1 MKKICICLILALLSI
16 INASAIYV
24 DDISYILYSDG
35 TATCVLPSSNGTYY
49 ESIRYKNELVIQP
62 VVTSGG
68 KEYRVTRLS
77 NPSFKEDENSTF
89 SPEVAFKSVK
99 IPCGIEIYNPSASS
113 ASYSPIRQFSRL
125 VYKNLKVL
133 YFVPDGV
140 HCYPDLY
147 YPKTLK
153 FVGFAPE
160 VSVIASHLLTYNE
173 NLQKIVLLNPLP
185 PAIGYQNYTTD
196 LSNIPFNEVARK
208 IMREATLYIPKG
220 SLEKYLR
227 DPIWGCF
234 LNIEEID
241 VDNCDFDSLA
251 NEKCKYRVDTNAVA
265 CNSFVWKN
273 ETYTESGNYEKLYT
287 AKNGCDS
294 IVTLHLTINKPK
306 ATDVYK
312 TVETSY
318 NWDGDE
324 YSLSGEYNK
333 TYTAKN
339 GCDSI
344 VTLHLTIAPPI
355 EQNISV
361 TACGSYTWNGEQY
374 KTSGVYVKHFETPTG
389 NDSTVTLNLTIYD
402 TPHNEITVKT
412 GGSYIWGGA
421 SYSQSGDYQRTFAA
435 SCGCDSIVTLHLTII
450 PPVEK
455 EISATACGG
464 YEWNN
469 KTYTES
475 GDYQSSFRLKNGN
488 DSIVTLHLTINKPV
502 YKEVSKTASNSYTW
516 DGTVYKKSGNYTNT
530 YTAKNGCDSVVTLHL
545 TIDGTYIIDSSDD
558 NEGTV
563 TIDGDAGIGKT
574 VVITAE
580 PKEGHKFKQWSD
592 GNTENP
598 RTVTITDGMNLKA
611 EYELEVY
618 TIQVSSNNSS
628 YGNVAGNGDYEYG
641 STAFIMAS
649 ANNGYKFVKWND
661 GNTAVIRT
669 IKVKKDSAFVAE
681 FAVDE
686 SAVTPSTPTGS
697 YTIGAADPDGG
708 SVSVDGEAGIGKTVT
723 LTATPKDGYKFK
735 QWSDGNTENPRTVTI
750 TEGMNLKAEYELEVY
765 AIQVSSNNSNYG
777 NVAGNGDYEYGS
789 TAFIM
794 ASANN
799 GYKFVKWNDGNTA
812 VIRTIK
818 VKKDSAF
825 VAEFAVDESAVT
837 PSTPTGSY
845 TIGAADPDGGSV
857 SVDGEAGIGKTV
869 TLTATPKDGYKFK
882 QWSDGNTENPRIVT
896 ITNGMN
902 LKAEFEAYERTWK
915 LNALEW
921 NEDSTKVT
929 VYFYCPEDGKTKS
942 VEAKPV
948 VVEQAATCHEKG
960 SKKRVVTV
968 AFEGQI
974 YEESEETVVDA
985 PRQNIVKKMWGD
997 VLTVVDP
1004 NKEFIQYEWYRNGE
1018 FVSNKAYV
1026 SEAGGL
1032 TGEYTL
1038 QVTKRDGSK
1047 VCSNTVTMSEK
1058 RSSAAL
1064 RVYPNPATDNVT
1076 IEGDFEEGSEIRI
1089 VDMNGVLVKKT
1100 KAATDG
1106 RATVMTI
1113 GMTAGAYTVIAGND
1127 TARLIKK

>member
-1 MKKICICLILALLSI
+1 MKKLLVFLALVTTCLLAKADASGTCGTNLTWVYTTADNTLTISGTGDMSNYMNTTVPWKSYNSSI
-16 INASAIYV
+16 KNVIIDDGVTSIGDYAFASCTGLTSVTIPDAVTSIGNYAFSGCSGLTSVIIPDAVTSIGSSAFSRCSGLKNVTIGNSVVSIGKNAFEYCSNIIEVQWNAERCSNFAPTINNPNTYNPTYDFSSLPFYSAKGKIKSFEFGDKVERIPNYLCYEVLNLVSLTIPDAVTSIGNYAFSGCSGLTSLTMGNAVTSIGESAFKGCSGFKTLTIPDQVEKIGRYAFKDCSDLYEIEFKGLIPPTTTVASGRY
-24 DDISYILYSDG
+24 DFRSEDI
-35 TATCVLPSSNGTYY
+35 PSSAL
-49 ESIRYKNELVIQP
+49 IIV
-62 VVTSGG
+62 
-68 KEYRVTRLS
+68 
-77 NPSFKEDENSTF
+77 
-89 SPEVAFKSVK
+89 
-99 IPCGIEIYNPSASS
+99 PCGTSA
-113 ASYSPIRQFSRL
+113 
-125 VYKNLKVL
+125 L
-133 YFVPDGV
+133 YGA
-140 HCYPDLY
+140 
-147 YPKTLK
+147 K
-153 FVGFAPE
+153 FHE
-160 VSVIASHLLTYNE
+160 
-173 NLQKIVLLNPLP
+173 
-185 PAIGYQNYTTD
+185 
-196 LSNIPFNEVARK
+196 
-208 IMREATLYIPKG
+208 
-220 SLEKYLR
+220 
-227 DPIWGCF
+227 
-234 LNIEEID
+234 
-241 VDNCDFDSLA
+241 
-251 NEKCKYRVDTNAVA
+251 
-265 CNSFVWKN
+265 N
-273 ETYTESGNYEKLYT
+273 ETYPDDNSGGYFGGYSLIENC
-287 AKNGCDS
+287 G
-294 IVTLHLTINKPK
+294 TIHN
-306 ATDVYK
+306 
-312 TVETSY
+312 TSY
-318 NWDGDE
+318 TIEPSDVNAGTV
-324 YSLSGEYNK
+324 SGASGA
-333 TYTAKN
+333 T
-339 GCDSI
+339 
-344 VTLHLTIAPPI
+344 V
-355 EQNISV
+355 
-361 TACGSYTWNGEQY
+361 GE
-374 KTSGVYVKHFETPTG
+374 
-389 NDSTVTLNLTIYD
+389 TVTLT
-402 TPHNEITVKT
+402 
-412 GGSYIWGGA
+412 
-421 SYSQSGDYQRTFAA
+421 
-435 SCGCDSIVTLHLTII
+435 
-450 PPVEK
+450 
-455 EISATACGG
+455 AT
-464 YEWNN
+464 
-469 KTYTES
+469 
-475 GDYQSSFRLKNGN
+475 
-488 DSIVTLHLTINKPV
+488 
-502 YKEVSKTASNSYTW
+502 
-516 DGTVYKKSGNYTNT
+516 
-530 YTAKNGCDSVVTLHL
+530 
-545 TIDGTYIIDSSDD
+545 
-558 NEGTV
+558 
-563 TIDGDAGIGKT
+563 
-574 VVITAE
+574 
-580 PKEGHKFKQWSD
+580 PKEGYRFVRWSD
-592 GNTENP
+592 GSIENP

-611 EYELEVY
+611 EFEILVF
-618 TIQVSSNNSS
+618 TINVVPNNVS
-628 YGNVAGNGDYEYG
+628 YGSASGSGEYEYG

-681 FAVDE
+681 FAEDESAVTPPTSTGSYTIGAADTNEGSVSVDGDAGIGKTVTITAEPKEGHRFKQWSDGNTENPRTVTITGGMNLKAEFEILVFTINVVPNNVSYGSASGSGEYEYGSTAFIMASANNGYKFVKWNDGNTAVIRTIKVKKDSAFVAEFAKDE

-750 TEGMNLKAEYELEVY
+750 TDGMNLKAEYELEVY
-765 AIQVSSNNSNYG
+765 TIQVSSNNSNYG
-777 NVAGNGDYEYGS
+777 NAAGNGDYEYGS

-825 VAEFAVDESAVT
+825 VAEFAEDESAVT

-882 QWSDGNTENPRIVT
+882 QWSDGNTENPRTVT
-896 ITNGMN
+896 ITDGMN

-1106 RATVMTI
+1106 RATVMTS

>member
-1 MKKICICLILALLSI
+1 M
-16 INASAIYV
+16 
-24 DDISYILYSDG
+24 
-35 TATCVLPSSNGTYY
+35 
-49 ESIRYKNELVIQP
+49 
-62 VVTSGG
+62 
-68 KEYRVTRLS
+68 
-77 NPSFKEDENSTF
+77 
-89 SPEVAFKSVK
+89 
-99 IPCGIEIYNPSASS
+99 
-113 ASYSPIRQFSRL
+113 
-125 VYKNLKVL
+125 
-133 YFVPDGV
+133 
-140 HCYPDLY
+140 
-147 YPKTLK
+147 
-153 FVGFAPE
+153 
-160 VSVIASHLLTYNE
+160 
-173 NLQKIVLLNPLP
+173 
-185 PAIGYQNYTTD
+185 
-196 LSNIPFNEVARK
+196 
-208 IMREATLYIPKG
+208 
-220 SLEKYLR
+220 
-227 DPIWGCF
+227 
-234 LNIEEID
+234 
-241 VDNCDFDSLA
+241 
-251 NEKCKYRVDTNAVA
+251 
-265 CNSFVWKN
+265 
-273 ETYTESGNYEKLYT
+273 
-287 AKNGCDS
+287 
-294 IVTLHLTINKPK
+294 
-306 ATDVYK
+306 
-312 TVETSY
+312 
-318 NWDGDE
+318 
-324 YSLSGEYNK
+324 
-333 TYTAKN
+333 
-339 GCDSI
+339 
-344 VTLHLTIAPPI
+344 
-355 EQNISV
+355 
-361 TACGSYTWNGEQY
+361 
-374 KTSGVYVKHFETPTG
+374 
-389 NDSTVTLNLTIYD
+389 
-402 TPHNEITVKT
+402 
-412 GGSYIWGGA
+412 
-421 SYSQSGDYQRTFAA
+421 
-435 SCGCDSIVTLHLTII
+435 
-450 PPVEK
+450 
-455 EISATACGG
+455 
-464 YEWNN
+464 
-469 KTYTES
+469 
-475 GDYQSSFRLKNGN
+475 
-488 DSIVTLHLTINKPV
+488 
-502 YKEVSKTASNSYTW
+502 
-516 DGTVYKKSGNYTNT
+516 
-530 YTAKNGCDSVVTLHL
+530 
-545 TIDGTYIIDSSDD
+545 
-558 NEGTV
+558 
-563 TIDGDAGIGKT
+563 
-574 VVITAE
+574 
-580 PKEGHKFKQWSD
+580 
-592 GNTENP
+592 
-598 RTVTITDGMNLKA
+598 TITEGMNLKA
-611 EYELEVY
+611 EFEILVF
-618 TIQVSSNNSS
+618 TINVVPNNVS
-628 YGNVAGNGDYEYG
+628 YGSASGSGEYEYG

-686 SAVTPSTPTGS
+686 SAVAPPTPTGS

-750 TEGMNLKAEYELEVY
+750 TDGMNLKAEYELEVY
-765 AIQVSSNNSNYG
+765 TIQVSSNNSNYG
-777 NVAGNGDYEYGS
+777 NAAGNGDYEYGS

-825 VAEFAVDESAVT
+825 VAEFAEDESAVT

-845 TIGAADPDGGSV
+845 TIGAADQNEGSV
-857 SVDGEAGIGKTV
+857 NVDGEAGIGKTV

-974 YEESEETVVDA
+974 YEESVETVVDA

-1113 GMTAGAYTVIAGND
+1113 GMTAGAYTVIAGDD

>member
-1 MKKICICLILALLSI
+1 M
-16 INASAIYV
+16 
-24 DDISYILYSDG
+24 
-35 TATCVLPSSNGTYY
+35 
-49 ESIRYKNELVIQP
+49 
-62 VVTSGG
+62 
-68 KEYRVTRLS
+68 
-77 NPSFKEDENSTF
+77 
-89 SPEVAFKSVK
+89 
-99 IPCGIEIYNPSASS
+99 
-113 ASYSPIRQFSRL
+113 
-125 VYKNLKVL
+125 
-133 YFVPDGV
+133 
-140 HCYPDLY
+140 
-147 YPKTLK
+147 
-153 FVGFAPE
+153 
-160 VSVIASHLLTYNE
+160 
-173 NLQKIVLLNPLP
+173 
-185 PAIGYQNYTTD
+185 
-196 LSNIPFNEVARK
+196 
-208 IMREATLYIPKG
+208 
-220 SLEKYLR
+220 
-227 DPIWGCF
+227 
-234 LNIEEID
+234 
-241 VDNCDFDSLA
+241 
-251 NEKCKYRVDTNAVA
+251 
-265 CNSFVWKN
+265 
-273 ETYTESGNYEKLYT
+273 
-287 AKNGCDS
+287 
-294 IVTLHLTINKPK
+294 
-306 ATDVYK
+306 
-312 TVETSY
+312 
-318 NWDGDE
+318 
-324 YSLSGEYNK
+324 
-333 TYTAKN
+333 
-339 GCDSI
+339 
-344 VTLHLTIAPPI
+344 
-355 EQNISV
+355 
-361 TACGSYTWNGEQY
+361 
-374 KTSGVYVKHFETPTG
+374 YVKHFETPTG

-545 TIDGTYIIDSSDD
+545 TIDGTYVIDSSDD

-574 VVITAE
+574 VTITAE

-618 TIQVSSNNSS
+618 TIQVSSNNSN
-628 YGNVAGNGDYEYG
+628 YGNAAGNGDYEYG

-681 FAVDE
+681 FAKDE

-697 YTIGAADPDGG
+697 YTIGAADQNEG

-735 QWSDGNTENPRTVTI
+735 QWSDGNTENPRV
-750 TEGMNLKAEYELEVY
+750 
-765 AIQVSSNNSNYG
+765 
-777 NVAGNGDYEYGS
+777 
-789 TAFIM
+789 
-794 ASANN
+794 
-799 GYKFVKWNDGNTA
+799 
-812 VIRTIK
+812 
-818 VKKDSAF
+818 
-825 VAEFAVDESAVT
+825 
-837 PSTPTGSY
+837 
-845 TIGAADPDGGSV
+845 
-857 SVDGEAGIGKTV
+857 
-869 TLTATPKDGYKFK
+869 
-882 QWSDGNTENPRIVT
+882 VT

-985 PRQNIVKKMWGD
+985 PRQN
-997 VLTVVDP
+997 
-1004 NKEFIQYEWYRNGE
+1004 
-1018 FVSNKAYV
+1018 
-1026 SEAGGL
+1026 
-1032 TGEYTL
+1032 
-1038 QVTKRDGSK
+1038 
-1047 VCSNTVTMSEK
+1047 SEK
-1058 RSSAAL
+1058 D
-1064 RVYPNPATDNVT
+1064 V
-1076 IEGDFEEGSEIRI
+1076 
-1089 VDMNGVLVKKT
+1089 
-1100 KAATDG
+1100 G
-1106 RATVMTI
+1106 RC
-1113 GMTAGAYTVIAGND
+1113 AY
-1127 TARLIKK
+1127 RC

>member
-1 MKKICICLILALLSI
+1 
-16 INASAIYV
+16 
-24 DDISYILYSDG
+24 
-35 TATCVLPSSNGTYY
+35 
-49 ESIRYKNELVIQP
+49 
-62 VVTSGG
+62 
-68 KEYRVTRLS
+68 
-77 NPSFKEDENSTF
+77 
-89 SPEVAFKSVK
+89 
-99 IPCGIEIYNPSASS
+99 
-113 ASYSPIRQFSRL
+113 
-125 VYKNLKVL
+125 
-133 YFVPDGV
+133 
-140 HCYPDLY
+140 
-147 YPKTLK
+147 
-153 FVGFAPE
+153 
-160 VSVIASHLLTYNE
+160 
-173 NLQKIVLLNPLP
+173 
-185 PAIGYQNYTTD
+185 
-196 LSNIPFNEVARK
+196 
-208 IMREATLYIPKG
+208 MREATLYIPKG

>member
-24 DDISYILYSDG
+24 DDIEYYLYSDG
-35 TATCVLPSSNGTYY
+35 TARCVLPYSNGTYY

-62 VVTSGG
+62 VVTYNG

-99 IPCGIEIYNPSASS
+99 IPCGIEIYNPRASS
-113 ASYSPIRQFSRL
+113 SSPIRQFSRL

-140 HCYPDLY
+140 HCHQDLN

-185 PAIGYQNYTTD
+185 PAIGYKNYTTD
-196 LSNIPFNEVARK
+196 FSYLPFEKVARK

-220 SLEKYLR
+220 SLEKYSR

-241 VDNCDFDSLA
+241 VDTCDFDSLA

-361 TACGSYTWNGEQY
+361 TAFGSYTWNRELY

-502 YKEVSKTASNSYTW
+502 YKEISKTASNSYTW

-580 PKEGHKFKQWSD
+580 PKEGHRFKQWSD
-592 GNTENP
+592 GYTENP

-618 TIQVSSNNSS
+618 TIQVSSNNSN
-628 YGNVAGNGDYEYG
+628 YGNAAGNGDYEYG

-649 ANNGYKFVKWND
+649 PNNGYKFVKWND

-681 FAVDE
+681 FAEDE
-686 SAVTPSTPTGS
+686 SAVAPSTPTGS

-735 QWSDGNTENPRTVTI
+735 QWSDGNTENPRT
-750 TEGMNLKAEYELEVY
+750 
-765 AIQVSSNNSNYG
+765 
-777 NVAGNGDYEYGS
+777 
-789 TAFIM
+789 
-794 ASANN
+794 
-799 GYKFVKWNDGNTA
+799 
-812 VIRTIK
+812 
-818 VKKDSAF
+818 
-825 VAEFAVDESAVT
+825 
-837 PSTPTGSY
+837 
-845 TIGAADPDGGSV
+845 
-857 SVDGEAGIGKTV
+857 
-869 TLTATPKDGYKFK
+869 
-882 QWSDGNTENPRIVT
+882 VT

-1106 RATVMTI
+1106 RATVMTS
-1113 GMTAGAYTVIAGND
+1113 GMTAGAYTVIAGDD

>member
-1 MKKICICLILALLSI
+1 MNLR
-16 INASAIYV
+16 AIFESEIFTIV
-24 DDISYILYSDG
+24 
-35 TATCVLPSSNGTYY
+35 VSSNNDAYGNVSGSGDYEYGELAILIASPISGYKFSKWNDGNT
-49 ESIRYKNELVIQP
+49 ESIR
-62 VVTSGG
+62 T
-68 KEYRVTRLS
+68 
-77 NPSFKEDENSTF
+77 
-89 SPEVAFKSVK
+89 
-99 IPCGIEIYNPSASS
+99 
-113 ASYSPIRQFSRL
+113 
-125 VYKNLKVL
+125 LKVKSD
-133 YFVPDGV
+133 Y
-140 HCYPDLY
+140 
-147 YPKTLK
+147 
-153 FVGFAPE
+153 
-160 VSVIASHLLTYNE
+160 
-173 NLQKIVLLNPLP
+173 
-185 PAIGYQNYTTD
+185 
-196 LSNIPFNEVARK
+196 
-208 IMREATLYIPKG
+208 
-220 SLEKYLR
+220 
-227 DPIWGCF
+227 
-234 LNIEEID
+234 
-241 VDNCDFDSLA
+241 
-251 NEKCKYRVDTNAVA
+251 
-265 CNSFVWKN
+265 SFVA
-273 ETYTESGNYEKLYT
+273 EFAVDES
-287 AKNGCDS
+287 A
-294 IVTLHLTINKPK
+294 VTPSTP
-306 ATDVYK
+306 T
-312 TVETSY
+312 
-318 NWDGDE
+318 
-324 YSLSGEYNK
+324 
-333 TYTAKN
+333 
-339 GCDSI
+339 
-344 VTLHLTIAPPI
+344 
-355 EQNISV
+355 
-361 TACGSYTWNGEQY
+361 GSYT
-374 KTSGVYVKHFETPTG
+374 
-389 NDSTVTLNLTIYD
+389 I
-402 TPHNEITVKT
+402 
-412 GGSYIWGGA
+412 GA
-421 SYSQSGDYQRTFAA
+421 ADQ
-435 SCGCDSIVTLHLTII
+435 
-450 PPVEK
+450 
-455 EISATACGG
+455 
-464 YEWNN
+464 
-469 KTYTES
+469 
-475 GDYQSSFRLKNGN
+475 
-488 DSIVTLHLTINKPV
+488 
-502 YKEVSKTASNSYTW
+502 
-516 DGTVYKKSGNYTNT
+516 
-530 YTAKNGCDSVVTLHL
+530 
-545 TIDGTYIIDSSDD
+545 
-558 NEGTV
+558 NEGSV
-563 TIDGDAGIGKT
+563 NVDGDAGIGKT

-598 RTVTITDGMNLKA
+598 RTVTITEGMNLKA
-611 EYELEVY
+611 EFEILVF
-618 TIQVSSNNSS
+618 TINVVPNNVS
-628 YGNVAGNGDYEYG
+628 YGSANGSGEYEYG

-681 FAVDE
+681 FAKDE

-697 YTIGAADPDGG
+697 YTIGAADQN
-708 SVSVDGEAGIGKTVT
+708 E
-723 LTATPKDGYKFK
+723 
-735 QWSDGNTENPRTVTI
+735 
-750 TEGMNLKAEYELEVY
+750 
-765 AIQVSSNNSNYG
+765 
-777 NVAGNGDYEYGS
+777 
-789 TAFIM
+789 
-794 ASANN
+794 
-799 GYKFVKWNDGNTA
+799 
-812 VIRTIK
+812 
-818 VKKDSAF
+818 
-825 VAEFAVDESAVT
+825 
-837 PSTPTGSY
+837 
-845 TIGAADPDGGSV
+845 GSV

-1106 RATVMTI
+1106 RATVMTS
-1113 GMTAGAYTVIAGND
+1113 GMTAGAYTVIVGDD

>member
-1 MKKICICLILALLSI
+1 MKKICICFVLALLSI
-16 INASAIYV
+16 INASAVYV
-24 DDISYILYSDG
+24 DDIRYDLYSGG
-35 TATCVLPSSNGTYY
+35 TATCVLPSSTGDYLNA
-49 ESIRYKNELVIQP
+49 IKNKKKLVIQS
-62 VVTSGG
+62 VVTYAG
-68 KEYRVTRLS
+68 KEYRVTRV
-77 NPSFKEDENSTF
+77 ENIDLGRHYNSAQY
-89 SPEVAFKSVK
+89 PKLAFELVK
-99 IPCGIEIYNPSASS
+99 IPLGVEKGNSANT
-113 ASYSPIRQFSRL
+113 
-125 VYKNLKVL
+125 YKNTITMDQMYDGYYNKLKSL
-133 YFVPDGV
+133 YFVPKGV
-140 HCYPDLY
+140 NFECTAPLE
-147 YPKTLK
+147 
-153 FVGFAPE
+153 FVGFAPD
-160 VSVIASHLLTYNE
+160 VSDVPVDILCCST
-173 NLQKIVLLNPLP
+173 LQKIVLLNPLP
-185 PAIGYQNYTTD
+185 PVVSANVLDNST
-196 LSNIPFNEVARK
+196 ARK
-208 IMREATLYIPKG
+208 NMQKATLYIPKG

-251 NEKCKYRVDTNAVA
+251 KEKCKYRVDTNAVA

-287 AKNGCDS
+287 AKDGCDS

-324 YSLSGEYNK
+324 YSMSGEYNK

-361 TACGSYTWNGEQY
+361 TACGSYTWNGELY

-502 YKEVSKTASNSYTW
+502 YKEISKTASNSYTW

-545 TIDGTYIIDSSDD
+545 TIDGTYVIDSSDD

-580 PKEGHKFKQWSD
+580 PKEGHRFKQWSD

-618 TIQVSSNNSS
+618 TIQVSSNNSN
-628 YGNVAGNGDYEYG
+628 YGNAAGNGDYEYG

-681 FAVDE
+681 FAE
-686 SAVTPSTPTGS
+686 
-697 YTIGAADPDGG
+697 
-708 SVSVDGEAGIGKTVT
+708 
-723 LTATPKDGYKFK
+723 
-735 QWSDGNTENPRTVTI
+735 
-750 TEGMNLKAEYELEVY
+750 
-765 AIQVSSNNSNYG
+765 
-777 NVAGNGDYEYGS
+777 
-789 TAFIM
+789 
-794 ASANN
+794 
-799 GYKFVKWNDGNTA
+799 
-812 VIRTIK
+812 
-818 VKKDSAF
+818 
-825 VAEFAVDESAVT
+825 DESAVT

-948 VVEQAATCHEKG
+948 VVEQTATCHEKG

-1076 IEGDFEEGSEIRI
+1076 KEGDFEEGSEIRI

-1106 RATVMTI
+1106 RATVMTS
-1113 GMTAGAYTVIAGND
+1113 GMTAGAYTVIAGDD

>member
-1 MKKICICLILALLSI
+1 MLLALTMASVLAWADASGTCGTNLTWEYTTADNTLTITGTGDMLDYTITTVPWRSYNSSI
-16 INASAIYV
+16 DNVIIGDGITSIGGYAFYKCTKLTGVTIPDAVTSIGNHAFEDCSGLTSVTIGNAVTSIGNSAFSDCNGLTSVTIPDAVTNIGVSAFSGCSSLIKVTINSNAIVTKAYTSSFNLNHTFGSQIAEYVLGEDVTSIGDYAFYNSTNLTSVTIGNAVTSIGSQAFWWCRGLTSVTIPDAVTSIGNNAFNGCSGLKTLTIPAQVSKIDRYAFKDCSDLYEIEFKGSIPPTTTSTTDYRYDFQNVDIPSSALIVVPCGTSALYRAKFHENEGYSLIENCGTNHNASYTIEPSDVNAGTVSGASGATVGETVTLTATPKEGYRFV
-24 DDISYILYSDG
+24 RWSDG
-35 TATCVLPSSNGTYY
+35 NTENPRTVTITEGMNLKA
-49 ESIRYKNELVIQP
+49 EFEILVFTIN
-62 VVTSGG
+62 VVPNNVSYG
-68 KEYRVTRLS
+68 
-77 NPSFKEDENSTF
+77 
-89 SPEVAFKSVK
+89 
-99 IPCGIEIYNPSASS
+99 SAS
-113 ASYSPIRQFSRL
+113 
-125 VYKNLKVL
+125 
-133 YFVPDGV
+133 G
-140 HCYPDLY
+140 
-147 YPKTLK
+147 
-153 FVGFAPE
+153 
-160 VSVIASHLLTYNE
+160 
-173 NLQKIVLLNPLP
+173 
-185 PAIGYQNYTTD
+185 
-196 LSNIPFNEVARK
+196 
-208 IMREATLYIPKG
+208 
-220 SLEKYLR
+220 
-227 DPIWGCF
+227 
-234 LNIEEID
+234 
-241 VDNCDFDSLA
+241 
-251 NEKCKYRVDTNAVA
+251 
-265 CNSFVWKN
+265 
-273 ETYTESGNYEKLYT
+273 
-287 AKNGCDS
+287 
-294 IVTLHLTINKPK
+294 
-306 ATDVYK
+306 
-312 TVETSY
+312 
-318 NWDGDE
+318 
-324 YSLSGEYNK
+324 SGEYE
-333 TYTAKN
+333 YGSTAFIMASANN
-339 GCDSI
+339 GYKFVKWNDGNTAVIRTIKVKKDSAF
-344 VTLHLTIAPPI
+344 VAEFAEDESAATPSTP
-355 EQNISV
+355 
-361 TACGSYTWNGEQY
+361 TGSYTIG
-374 KTSGVYVKHFETPTG
+374 SADP
-389 NDSTVTLNLTIYD
+389 D
-402 TPHNEITVKT
+402 
-412 GGSYIWGGA
+412 GGS
-421 SYSQSGDYQRTFAA
+421 
-435 SCGCDSIVTLHLTII
+435 
-450 PPVEK
+450 
-455 EISATACGG
+455 
-464 YEWNN
+464 
-469 KTYTES
+469 
-475 GDYQSSFRLKNGN
+475 
-488 DSIVTLHLTINKPV
+488 
-502 YKEVSKTASNSYTW
+502 VSV
-516 DGTVYKKSGNYTNT
+516 DG
-530 YTAKNGCDSVVTLHL
+530 
-545 TIDGTYIIDSSDD
+545 
-558 NEGTV
+558 E
-563 TIDGDAGIGKT
+563 AGIGKT
-574 VVITAE
+574 VTLTAT
-580 PKEGHKFKQWSD
+580 PKDGYKFKQWSD

-598 RTVTITDGMNLKA
+598 RTVTITEGMNLKA
-611 EYELEVY
+611 EFEILVF
-618 TIQVSSNNSS
+618 TINVVPNNVS
-628 YGNVAGNGDYEYG
+628 YGSASGSGEYEYG

-686 SAVTPSTPTGS
+686 SAVAPPTPTGS

-750 TEGMNLKAEYELEVY
+750 TDGMNLKAEYELEVY
-765 AIQVSSNNSNYG
+765 TIQVSSNNSNYG
-777 NVAGNGDYEYGS
+777 NAAGNGDYEYGS

-825 VAEFAVDESAVT
+825 VAEFAEDESAVT

-845 TIGAADPDGGSV
+845 TIGAADQNEGSV
-857 SVDGEAGIGKTV
+857 NVDGEAGIGKTV

-974 YEESEETVVDA
+974 YEESVETVVDA

-1113 GMTAGAYTVIAGND
+1113 GMTAGAYTVIAGDD

>member
-1 MKKICICLILALLSI
+1 M
-16 INASAIYV
+16 
-24 DDISYILYSDG
+24 
-35 TATCVLPSSNGTYY
+35 TPST
-49 ESIRYKNELVIQP
+49 P
-62 VVTSGG
+62 T
-68 KEYRVTRLS
+68 
-77 NPSFKEDENSTF
+77 
-89 SPEVAFKSVK
+89 
-99 IPCGIEIYNPSASS
+99 
-113 ASYSPIRQFSRL
+113 
-125 VYKNLKVL
+125 
-133 YFVPDGV
+133 
-140 HCYPDLY
+140 
-147 YPKTLK
+147 
-153 FVGFAPE
+153 
-160 VSVIASHLLTYNE
+160 
-173 NLQKIVLLNPLP
+173 
-185 PAIGYQNYTTD
+185 
-196 LSNIPFNEVARK
+196 
-208 IMREATLYIPKG
+208 
-220 SLEKYLR
+220 
-227 DPIWGCF
+227 
-234 LNIEEID
+234 
-241 VDNCDFDSLA
+241 
-251 NEKCKYRVDTNAVA
+251 
-265 CNSFVWKN
+265 
-273 ETYTESGNYEKLYT
+273 
-287 AKNGCDS
+287 
-294 IVTLHLTINKPK
+294 
-306 ATDVYK
+306 
-312 TVETSY
+312 
-318 NWDGDE
+318 
-324 YSLSGEYNK
+324 
-333 TYTAKN
+333 
-339 GCDSI
+339 
-344 VTLHLTIAPPI
+344 
-355 EQNISV
+355 
-361 TACGSYTWNGEQY
+361 GSYT
-374 KTSGVYVKHFETPTG
+374 
-389 NDSTVTLNLTIYD
+389 I
-402 TPHNEITVKT
+402 
-412 GGSYIWGGA
+412 GA
-421 SYSQSGDYQRTFAA
+421 ADQ
-435 SCGCDSIVTLHLTII
+435 
-450 PPVEK
+450 
-455 EISATACGG
+455 
-464 YEWNN
+464 
-469 KTYTES
+469 
-475 GDYQSSFRLKNGN
+475 
-488 DSIVTLHLTINKPV
+488 
-502 YKEVSKTASNSYTW
+502 
-516 DGTVYKKSGNYTNT
+516 
-530 YTAKNGCDSVVTLHL
+530 
-545 TIDGTYIIDSSDD
+545 
-558 NEGTV
+558 NEGSV
-563 TIDGDAGIGKT
+563 NVDGDAGIGKT

-598 RTVTITDGMNLKA
+598 RTVTITEGMNLKA
-611 EYELEVY
+611 EFEILVF
-618 TIQVSSNNSS
+618 TINVVPNNVS
-628 YGNVAGNGDYEYG
+628 YGSANGSGEYEYG

-681 FAVDE
+681 FAKDE

-697 YTIGAADPDGG
+697 YTIGAADQN
-708 SVSVDGEAGIGKTVT
+708 E
-723 LTATPKDGYKFK
+723 
-735 QWSDGNTENPRTVTI
+735 
-750 TEGMNLKAEYELEVY
+750 
-765 AIQVSSNNSNYG
+765 
-777 NVAGNGDYEYGS
+777 
-789 TAFIM
+789 
-794 ASANN
+794 
-799 GYKFVKWNDGNTA
+799 
-812 VIRTIK
+812 
-818 VKKDSAF
+818 
-825 VAEFAVDESAVT
+825 
-837 PSTPTGSY
+837 
-845 TIGAADPDGGSV
+845 GSV

-1106 RATVMTI
+1106 RATVMTS
-1113 GMTAGAYTVIAGND
+1113 GMTAGAYTVIVGDD